1 MNEQSPIID
10 VTPVTSSSE
19 RLHADAAA
27 SSSAQTHQAPSASGY
42 QASSYQASS
51 YQASSYRQP
60 GFGTTVHT
68 YSWSTGQSA
77 AAAQTSKG
85 PGLFGGLVRIA
96 FGILLVLIGIPLLIL
111 PGPGLLAIIAGIALT
126 GSGLRALMRPLR
138 I

>member
-27 SSSAQTHQAPSASGY
+27 SSNAQARQAPSASGY
-42 QASSYQASS
+42 QASGYQASG
-51 YQASSYRQP
+51 YRQP

>member
-27 SSSAQTHQAPSASGY
+27 SSSAQARQAPSVSGYQASGY
-42 QASSYQASS
+42 QASG
-51 YQASSYRQP
+51 YRQP

>member
-27 SSSAQTHQAPSASGY
+27 SSSAQTHQAPSASG
-42 QASSYQASS
+42 YQASS

>member
-27 SSSAQTHQAPSASGY
+27 SSSAQARQAPSASGY
-42 QASSYQASS
+42 QASGYQASG
-51 YQASSYRQP
+51 YRQP
-60 GFGTTVHT
+60 GFGTTVRT

>member
-27 SSSAQTHQAPSASGY
+27 SSNAQARQAPSASGY
-42 QASSYQASS
+42 QASG
-51 YQASSYRQP
+51 YRQP